1 MFTTSSIPVQA
12 GRSALAAYLRA
23 SCAEL
28 VARGRAAGSLHQPTK
43 LEPLS
48 SLPSV
53 KERRGKLGPDKAPYP
68 PTGRLADTADPA
80 ASDTLEPHGGGL
92 QRPRF
97 RGGDARR
104 AECPPWPDLMQPEG
118 DRTLD
123 PADADGRCRA

>member
-28 VARGRAAGSLHQPTK
+28 VARRRAAGSLHQPTK

-53 KERRGKLGPDKAPYP
+53 KERRGKLGPDKGPCP
-68 PTGRLADTADPA
+68 PAGRLADTADPA
-80 ASDTLEPHGGGL
+80 ASDTLEPHGWVL

-97 RGGDARR
+97 RR
-104 AECPPWPDLMQPEG
+104 
-118 DRTLD
+118 
-123 PADADGRCRA
+123 DGAQCAGCLPVPHL